1 MIFKNYRFLMNKD
14 VQQPLEDKLYKA
26 LNAPETITDEE
37 REAWGGDPEFME
49 SLQAMLHARRAM
61 MDDSNG
67 SDAHEAFSNFAAQHQ
82 VAPARRISLW
92 WKAAVA
98 VAAACLAGWW
108 ILPKLTAKDSE
119 AADSNTIY
127 HATATGDE
135 GITVTEAGNVI
146 IDKKQARRQK
156 DGMRNII
163 VNGDTI
169 IYQPLDISKYQVRES
184 TIKVAQGHTAMLVLS
199 DGTKVWLNTQSSLIY
214 PNAFAANQP
223 RQVQLKG
230 EAYFEVA
237 PDAKRPFI
245 VDCGQ
250 LQTTVLGTGFNV
262 RNYADSE
269 PCITLEHGSVQVSGH
284 SQQVVLE
291 PHQQVTLANGNRL
304 KVATADMESAL
315 CWRDGLFFFDG
326 KTLREVLIEMGR
338 WYNMDIVVNDHTH
351 LNDRLH
357 FRGERCWE
365 LRELVESINIICDVN
380 LSIEGQQLVLE

>member
-1 MIFKNYRFLMNKD
+1 
-14 VQQPLEDKLYKA
+14 
-26 LNAPETITDEE
+26 
-37 REAWGGDPEFME
+37 
-49 SLQAMLHARRAM
+49 
-61 MDDSNG
+61 
-67 SDAHEAFSNFAAQHQ
+67 
-82 VAPARRISLW
+82 
-92 WKAAVA
+92 
-98 VAAACLAGWW
+98 
-108 ILPKLTAKDSE
+108 
-119 AADSNTIY
+119 
-127 HATATGDE
+127 
-135 GITVTEAGNVI
+135 
-146 IDKKQARRQK
+146 
-156 DGMRNII
+156 
-163 VNGDTI
+163 
-169 IYQPLDISKYQVRES
+169 
-184 TIKVAQGHTAMLVLS
+184 MLVLS

-338 WYNMDIVVNDHTH
+338 WYNMDIVVNDYTH

-365 LRELVESINIICDVN
+365 LCELVESINIICDVN